1 MCTARE
7 KSHNRRVGCLRVSGA
22 LLPADDPWAG
32 YARTVVEIAG
42 PRGTLTVA
50 AARAGEVG
58 AWPWGTPDALFL
70 LTAWDPGAERPG
82 LHENRHR
89 QASLE
94 EDVRRLTHVRW
105 DAVGVDP
112 ETGRREEGVVVG
124 RLSEAEATALGARY
138 GQDAVFRWTPD
149 AWEIV
154 ACTGKR
160 RVVLGWAVPTL
171 LRET

>member
-1 MCTARE
+1 MSRA
-7 KSHNRRVGCLRVSGA
+7 S
-22 LLPADDPWAG
+22 LPADDPWAG

-50 AARAGEVG
+50 AAPPGEVG

-70 LTAWDPGAERPG
+70 LTAWDPGDERPG
-82 LHENRHR
+82 LHENRRR

-94 EDVRRLTHVRW
+94 EDVGRLTDARW

-112 ETGRREEGVVVG
+112 ETGRREEGVVAG

-154 ACTGKR
+154 ACTGER
-160 RVVLGWAVPTL
+160 RVVLGWAALDT
-171 LRET
+171 TT

>member
-1 MCTARE
+1 VSTSRE
-7 KSHNRRVGCLRVSGA
+7 KAHNRRVTWARMSRA
-22 LLPADDPWAG
+22 LLPAHDAWAG
-32 YARTVVEIAG
+32 YARTAVAIAG

-50 AARAGEVG
+50 AARAGDVG
-58 AWPWGTPDALFL
+58 AWPWGTPDALFV
-70 LTAWDPGAERPG
+70 LTAWDPGDERPG
-82 LHENRHR
+82 LHENRRR

-94 EDVRRLTHVRW
+94 EDVRRLTDARW

-124 RLSEAEATALGARY
+124 QLSEAEATALGAQY

-154 ACTGKR
+154 ACTGQR
-160 RVVLGWAVPTL
+160 RVVLGWAALDT
-171 LRET
+171 TT